1 MWQVVHIA
9 KKRSQAETIK
19 KLLQTEGFWVDMK
32 ELDVSG
38 FEIRVLSSEAREAAE
53 LLHDCQFSVKNAFG
67 KELRK

>member
-9 KKRSQAETIK
+9 KKRGQAETIK
-19 KLLQTEGFWVDMK
+19 NFLQAEGFWVDMK

-38 FEIRVLSSEAREAAE
+38 FEIRVLSSEAHEAAE
-53 LLHDCQFSVKNAFG
+53 MLRDYQCSLKNVSG